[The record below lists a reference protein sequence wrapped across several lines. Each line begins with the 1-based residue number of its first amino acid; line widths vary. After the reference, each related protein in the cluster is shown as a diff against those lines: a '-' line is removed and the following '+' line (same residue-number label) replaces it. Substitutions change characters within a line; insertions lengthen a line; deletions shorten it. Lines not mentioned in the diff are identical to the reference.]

1 MWPVE
6 TRLLIQT
13 VQARAFLVKYHSAR
27 LQESAKLVEEEQW
40 TQVEVPADAQRVV
53 DLLVRSA
60 MSDPVEYTVRQ
71 PSVTAGANGGTDQ
84 PVSSTEQP
92 NTTEKTLRIEDQ
104 TFSTVSATL
113 RSVVLLQDYAKVVIS
128 LDAIVSDTMNRIV
141 EYLKVSLLP
150 DHATLALN
158 NLLVVLQL

>member
-1 MWPVE
+1 
-6 TRLLIQT
+6 
-13 VQARAFLVKYHSAR
+13 
-27 LQESAKLVEEEQW
+27 
-40 TQVEVPADAQRVV
+40 
-53 DLLVRSA
+53 